1 MQRMNDVI
9 LTLDEIGSGDGERV
23 GLAAGDMA
31 ALRRA
36 GLPVPD
42 AFCVTSETYLA
53 AAEELNLAERERE
66 LAARETGIEAELAE
80 IRKLIREFE
89 VRPNLGRALD
99 GAAAAL
105 GSGLLTVSLSPVV
118 ASYDAA
124 AIAGLAWAAE
134 YLAPDAVSEAVP
146 ECWASLWR
154 PRAVIFRKRIGLEPG
169 RTAAAVLV
177 AAADPAPLAGRIKPA
192 DREAEAWLI
201 NADPRVR
208 GPRDL
213 TGIPAEKGKP
223 QSPLTTGQA
232 EALRILADGAAE
244 ALGEPRTLSWSFDGR
259 RFSITGIPYG

>member
-1 MQRMNDVI
+1 MKDVI

-23 GLAAGDMA
+23 GLAAADMA

-42 AFCVTSETYLA
+42 AFCLTSGAYLA

-80 IRKLIREFE
+80 IRKLIREFGVGPKLE
-89 VRPNLGRALD
+89 AALD

-134 YLAPDAVSEAVP
+134 YLPSDAVREAVP

-154 PRAVIFRKRIGLEPG
+154 PRPVTFRKRVGLEPG
-169 RTAAAVLV
+169 KTAAAVLV

-192 DREAEAWLI
+192 DGEAEAWLI
-201 NADPRVR
+201 DADPRVR
-208 GPRDL
+208 GRRDL
-213 TGIPAEKGKP
+213 TGAPAEKGKP
-223 QSPLTTGQA
+223 QSPLTPGQA
-232 EALRILADGAAE
+232 EALKILADGAAE
-244 ALGEPRTLSWSFDGR
+244 ALGEPRKLGWSFDGR
-259 RFSITGIPYG
+259 RFAITGFPYG